1 MLANV
6 SQLKTIQLTTLV
18 GFRFGKEYLENSL
31 PFHHDCRPVRG
42 LGEERTHTSRRL
54 SCNHVDEIIWELMT

>member
-1 MLANV
+1 MLPRVMFANV

-31 PFHHDCRPVRG
+31 PFHHDWRLERG
-42 LGEERTHTSRRL
+42 LGEECTL
-54 SCNHVDEIIWELMT
+54 CIK